1 MFSGVMMSAVVIPY
15 VMSTG
20 GEWYTAAKNK
30 VASMTQSSPKEGS
43 AQNAEGAALAAYGS
57 NNSGQQGHSLAAAHL
72 PRANQVPVEGY
83 GTVHLGE
90 VINFNAT
97 PSWVMARWP
106 RVTVGLAET
115 ELQGYRVALVS
126 GTAQDDIAGSLTY
139 YFDNEQRV
147 SIIHFRGSTGDPRK
161 LVALVM
167 SQYEMLPQA
176 TGDPRLQLY
185 QRKWNGKPVSEL
197 QIHTAVVLRADE
209 PYSRFSLEMAIKRS

>member
-30 VASMTQSSPKEGS
+30 VASMTASSPKEGS
-43 AQNAEGAALAAYGS
+43 TPNAETALAAYGS
-57 NNSGQQGHSLAAAHL
+57 NESGQQGHSLAAAHL

-197 QIHTAVVLRADE
+197 QIHTADVLRADE

>member
-30 VASMTQSSPKEGS
+30 VASMTASSPKEGS
-43 AQNAEGAALAAYGS
+43 APNAETALAAYGS
-57 NNSGQQGHSLAAAHL
+57 NESGQQGHSLAAAHL

-197 QIHTAVVLRADE
+197 QIHTADVLRADE